1 MKFTFSWLK
10 EHLNTNFSLEEI
22 SNNLTN
28 IGLEVEKI
36 YDPSLK
42 LKDFIVAKIVSVERH
57 PDADKLSLCM
67 VDIGKEIVQVVCG
80 APNAKKNLIS
90 IYAPIGSVIP
100 ETKLKIKKAKIRGV
114 ESFGMLCSGK
124 ELGLNSQEEGIMEIN
139 ENLSPGSKI
148 VKALDLNDPVIE
160 IAITPNRSD
169 CLGVYGIARDLAA
182 KGVGKLIKKEVHE
195 IKSTDA
201 QIPVFLDFKKEN
213 AFCSI
218 FSGRLIEGIENTESP
233 KWLKKKIEKIGLR
246 SINAIVDVTNLI
258 TIDRCRPLHAYD
270 ADKIEG
276 SIGARQ
282 AKKGEKIKTLDGKEY
297 ILDET
302 ICVISDTEKALGI
315 GGIIGGD
322 ESGSEENTKN
332 IFLESAYFD
341 PINIAE
347 SGRKLNINSDARYR
361 FERGVDPNFVIEG
374 LELATKM
381 IVDICGGKPGKISL
395 EENKNFKSKSIKFN
409 KDMVRKLSGV
419 EINEK
424 EIKRILSSLG
434 FSIDK
439 SWVVSV
445 PTWRHDIDQ
454 DVDLVEEIIRIYG
467 LDKISSSPLLND
479 NQPLKP
485 ILTKSQKDTRM
496 IRRILASRGLIETI
510 SYSFVNSEYLSFFEG
525 YKDKLTLINPIS
537 EDLSEMRTTPLISLI
552 DCIKK
557 NNNKGNNNIGLF
569 EIGPG
574 FHGATP
580 GEQSLIASGVRSGIY
595 KTNGVE
601 KHWQGNSSV
610 DVFDSKSD
618 LMAVLDQI
626 NISIDSVRID
636 TNTPNWY
643 HPGRSGNIISKE
655 NEIIGS
661 FGEIHPII
669 ISKFELP
676 IISAFEIFM
685 ENIFTKSKKGQKLK
699 PEFKP
704 TNLPSVKRDFSF
716 DLPQSVSAETLLS
729 AVRSC
734 GEDMID
740 EIKLFDQFIENEEK
754 KSLAFEVTITP
765 KINTLTEDEIEKIS
779 VSIISSV
786 ENATGGKLRG

>member
-1 MKFTFSWLK
+1 MKFTSSWLK
-10 EHLNTNFSLEEI
+10 EHLNTNSSLGEI
-22 SNNLTN
+22 SDNLTN

-36 YDPSLK
+36 YDPSIELN
-42 LKDFIVAKIVSVERH
+42 DFIVAKIISVKKH
-57 PDADKLSLCM
+57 PNADKLTLCK
-67 VDIGKEIVQVVCG
+67 VDIGKEIIQVVCG

-100 ETKLKIKKAKIRGV
+100 ETKLKIKKAKIRGI

-124 ELGLNSQEEGIMEIN
+124 ELGLNSQEEGIMEIS

-160 IAITPNRSD
+160 IAITPNRPD

-182 KGVGKLIKKEVHE
+182 KGVGKLIKKEVKE

-213 AFCSI
+213 TFCSI
-218 FSGRLIEGIENTESP
+218 FSGRLIEGIENTKSP
-233 KWLKKKIEKIGLR
+233 EWLKKKIEKIGLR

-270 ADKIEG
+270 ADKIKG

-282 AKKGEKIKTLDGKEY
+282 GEKGEKIKTLDGKEY

-322 ESGSEENTKN
+322 EFGSEENTKN

-374 LELATKM
+374 LQLATKM
-381 IVDICGGKPGKISL
+381 IVEICGGKPGKISV
-395 EENKNFKSKSIKFN
+395 EDNKNFKRKSIKFN

-445 PTWRHDIDQ
+445 PTWRPDIDQ

-467 LDKISSSPLLND
+467 LDKISSSPLLNT
-479 NQPLKP
+479 NQPSKP
-485 ILTKSQKDTRM
+485 ILTKGQKETRM

-510 SYSFVNSEYLSFFEG
+510 SYSFINSEYLSFFEG

-552 DCIKK
+552 DCIKQ
-557 NNNKGNNNIGLF
+557 NNNRGNSNIGLF

-574 FHGATP
+574 FHGAIP
-580 GEQSLIASGVRSGIY
+580 EEQSLIASGVRSGIY

-601 KHWQGNSSV
+601 KHWQGSSSV
-610 DVFDSKSD
+610 DAFDSKSD

-676 IISAFEIFM
+676 IISAFEIFL
-685 ENIFTKSKKGQKLK
+685 ENISTESKKGQKLK
-699 PEFKP
+699 SEFKP
-704 TNLPSVKRDFSF
+704 ANLPNVKRDFSF
-716 DLPQSVSAETLLS
+716 DLPQSVSAETLIS

-734 GEDMID
+734 GEDMIN
-740 EIKLFDQFIENEEK
+740 EIKLFDQFLENEEK
-754 KSLAFEVTITP
+754 KSLAFEVTIRP
-765 KINTLTEDEIEKIS
+765 KINTLSEDEIEKIS
-779 VSIISSV
+779 ANIISAV